1 LRSPLRPSLAALGRA
16 INFFRLDGNLTQ
28 RQVADRSGKHLT
40 YISRLEKGRA
50 NPTYETLQDVA
61 KGLGVTFA
69 QIESLA
75 GVYAQREKR

>member
-1 LRSPLRPSLAALGRA
+1 MRSPLRTPLSALGKA
-16 INFFRLDGNLTQ
+16 INYFRLDANLTQ
-28 RQVADRSGKHLT
+28 RQVADRSGRHLT
-40 YISRLEKGRA
+40 YISRLEKGRI
-50 NPTYETLQDVA
+50 NPSYETLQDVA